1 LFGELQDREIHP
13 LLSSLLR
20 EQLFHAGQVSWR
32 QRRDLLDM
40 NNCSESPS
48 RQQDK
53 KKEQENQ
60 NPLFLL
66 LQLNKGL
73 FKCLI
78 LYYIATVTNYYKRI
92 KKLI

>member
-40 NNCSESPS
+40 NNCSESPAG
-48 RQQDK
+48 RQRK

-60 NPLFLL
+60 DLLFLL
-66 LQLNKGL
+66 FNIKQ
-73 FKCLI
+73 
-78 LYYIATVTNYYKRI
+78 RI
-92 KKLI
+92 I